1 MSFVTKAT
9 APAMTAA
16 EDLLDFIVSGVRSSC
31 TYAGARNL
39 VEFANQAIVGVQ
51 SASGYNEG
59 RPLHSSW

>member
-1 MSFVTKAT
+1 MYLDPERPGV
-9 APAMTAA
+9 